1 MSQDQLPSRFYRLFQ
16 WLCKPD
22 LFEELQGDLE
32 EAFDENVETHGLRH
46 ARMTYRKEVLK
57 MLRPSVIRFW
67 QTPTFFNHTI
77 MLKNYFKTSM
87 RSLLKN
93 PTSSFINLFGLS
105 AAIGICILVYGFAR
119 WTYGMDDFHEHR
131 NEIYLATFMADR
143 DGDLQQNGSSPRPL
157 GRMLTEDFPQIDEMT
172 RIDDKQVIIKSGDN
186 VFHER
191 VRMTDQAFLKMFTFP
206 LKWGDISSLGGVNN
220 IILSEDM
227 SIKYFGDNN
236 PVGESMEVIFGQDIS
251 KSFTIGGVGVAFPT
265 PHALHFDF
273 LINIENLTVA
283 DPDLNMNDWSSF
295 VAATLIK
302 VNNPEDLHSISY
314 GMDKYKELQNGV
326 DSDWKISSFA
336 FESIV
341 TLDQKS
347 EEIRSQVWWGSNS
360 NYTAINFLIVIASF
374 LMTLACLNY
383 INISIVSASK
393 RLKEIGIRKSIGA
406 TREVVLFQFL
416 IENIFVTTIALFLGL
431 LLGVKVVIPWFEAII
446 NFDMGFNIY
455 DWRLWV
461 YLPIVLLFT
470 GLISGVY
477 PALYISKFHVVSILK
492 GVVKFGKRNMLT
504 KVLLGLQLL
513 VASILITSA
522 VMFSQ
527 NTNYIAE
534 RSWGYDPMNVV
545 YVQFNDA
552 TGLNRLEELMLQNK
566 DVISTTTSTQHL
578 GKNIDLEVIG
588 LPDRDFEV
596 QQLAVDAEYFQTLG
610 LRLKEGRF
618 FDRELESDHQTI
630 IVNELLTKKLGLEQ
644 PIGEVFNID
653 DANYEII
660 GVTEDFHHDSFHE
673 AVRPT
678 ILTLANKGDEV
689 FLAIRA
695 REGSVDEVYAQLQKH
710 WAVLQPNEPF
720 SGGYQTDVW
729 GNYFEEISNH
739 AQFWTGIAMIAV
751 LLAGL
756 GLYGLVTLNVSGR
769 LREFSIRK
777 TLGAELLSLIK
788 IVLRQYTLLFA
799 IALIIGAPAS
809 YFAVK
814 SMFDIAYT
822 YHVPMNSLGV
832 IIAVGLL
839 ISILLL
845 VVAIQ
850 VQKVAKEDPVKGLR
864 LE

>member
-1 MSQDQLPSRFYRLFQ
+1 MNQDQIPSRFSKIFE
-16 WLCKPD
+16 WFCKPD

-46 ARMTYRKEVLK
+46 ARMTYRKEVIK
-57 MLRPSVIRFW
+57 MLRPSIIRFW
-67 QTPTFFNHTI
+67 QMPSFFNHTI

-93 PTSSFINLFGLS
+93 PTSSFINIFGLS

-119 WTYGMDDFHEHR
+119 WTLGMDEFHEHR
-131 NEIYLATFMADR
+131 NEIYLATFMANR

-157 GRMLTEDFPQIDEMT
+157 GEMLQDDFPQINAMT
-172 RIDDKQVIIKSGDN
+172 RIDDRKVIIKNDDD
-186 VFHER
+186 VFHESLR
-191 VRMTDQAFLKMFTFP
+191 LTDKSFLKMFTFP
-206 LKWGDISSLGGVNN
+206 LKWGDISSLGDVNS
-220 IILSEDM
+220 IILSEDV

-236 PVGESMEVIFGQDIS
+236 PVGESIEVIFGQGIS
-251 KSFTIGGVGVAFPT
+251 KSFTIGGVGVEFPT

-273 LINIENLTVA
+273 LANIDNLTVA
-283 DPDLNMNDWSSF
+283 DPALNMNDWGEF
-295 VAATLIK
+295 VNATLIK
-302 VNNPEDLHSISY
+302 VDKKEDLLAIEE
-314 GMDKYKELQNGV
+314 GMDKYAQIQNGV
-326 DSDWKISSFA
+326 NSDWQISSFT
-336 FESIV
+336 FEPIV

-347 EEIRSQVWWGSNS
+347 EEIRSEVWWGSNS
-360 NYTAINFLIVIASF
+360 NYMAINFLIMIASF
-374 LMTLACLNY
+374 LMLLACLNY

-406 TREVVLFQFL
+406 TRQVVLFQFL
-416 IENIFVTTIALFLGL
+416 IENIFITTIALFLGL
-431 LLGVKVVIPWFEAII
+431 FIGVKVIIPWFEAL
-446 NFDMGFNIY
+446 NDFDMNFKLM

-461 YLPIVLLFT
+461 YLPMILIFT

-492 GVVKFGKRNMLT
+492 GVVKFGKRNGLS
-504 KVLLGLQLL
+504 KVLLGLQLI
-513 VASILITSA
+513 VASVLITSA
-522 VMFSQ
+522 VMFTQ

-545 YVQFNDA
+545 YVQSNDA
-552 TGLNRLEELMLQNK
+552 QSLQRLEEAMLQNT
-566 DVISTTTSTQHL
+566 DVIAASTVNHHL
-578 GKNIDLEVIG
+578 GRSIGQEVIG

-596 QQLAVDAEYFQTLG
+596 HELGVDADYMETMG
-610 LRLKEGRF
+610 LKLQSGRF
-618 FDRELESDHQTI
+618 FEDGLESDHHTI
-630 IVNELLTKKLGLEQ
+630 IVNELLVKKLGLGQ
-644 PIGEVFNID
+644 PIGEVFSID
-653 DANYEII
+653 QTNYEVI
-660 GVTEDFHHDSFHE
+660 GVVEDFHHDSFFE

-678 ILTLANKGDEV
+678 ILTFTNDNEQS

-695 REGSVDEVYAQLQKH
+695 RKGSVGEVFVDLKKQWSA
-710 WAVLQPNEPF
+710 LQPNEPF
-720 SGGYQTDVW
+720 TGGYQTDVW
-729 GNYFEEISNH
+729 GYYFEEINNH
-739 AQFWTGIAMIAV
+739 AQFWTGIATIAV

-777 TLGAELLSLIK
+777 TLGAELRSLIN
-788 IVLRQYTLLFA
+788 IVLRQYTVLFA
-799 IALIIGAPAS
+799 VALIIGAPAS

-814 SMFDIAYT
+814 SMFDVAYE

-839 ISILLL
+839 TSILLL

-850 VQKVAKEDPVKGLR
+850 VRKVAKDDPVKGLR